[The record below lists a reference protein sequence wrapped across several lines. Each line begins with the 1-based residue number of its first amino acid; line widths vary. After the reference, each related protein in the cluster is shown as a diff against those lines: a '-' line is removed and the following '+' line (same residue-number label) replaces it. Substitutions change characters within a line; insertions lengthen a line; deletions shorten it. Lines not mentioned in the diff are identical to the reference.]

1 MHHAARSAV
10 ERSGMRAIHRLSLV
24 ASIALALLV
33 ALAASGPGSRAGPS
47 VVGAGVRGPASAA
60 RAATAPVTAPF
71 AASAPG
77 SAAYPWHPRS
87 TDPLDVRL
95 SPPRGFVRVAVDGRS
110 FGAFL
115 RALPLLA
122 AGTPVVDYA
131 GRVVREGSDPNI
143 AAVVDIDV
151 GASDLQQCADAVV
164 RMNAEWHY
172 GRGDRDVSYR
182 IASGVALTYEQYL
195 AGSRAFARGNE
206 LLVQPAAA
214 RLADDHRAFRRYLD
228 EVFTWLNT
236 SSLERDGAP
245 VAWADL
251 RPGDFFVM
259 SGRPFGHAVLVLD
272 VAMSEAGAV
281 ALLLGQSYMP
291 AQRFQVLGSS
301 SHGAWFVVE
310 PGATEV
316 ATPFWKPFPVTAL
329 RRLP

>member
-1 MHHAARSAV
+1 MHHRARSAV
-10 ERSGMRAIHRLSLV
+10 ERSGMRAIPRLLV
-24 ASIALALLV
+24 VAPAAPALVIALA
-33 ALAASGPGSRAGPS
+33 AFGLAAASRAGPS
-47 VVGAGVRGPASAA
+47 VAAGASAA
-60 RAATAPVTAPF
+60 VPPSTAPVATPA
-71 AASAPG
+71 AASAPA

-87 TDPLDVRL
+87 TDRLDLRL
-95 SPPRGFVRVAVDGRS
+95 SPPRGFARVAVEGGG

-115 RALPLLA
+115 RALPLLP
-122 AGTPVVDYA
+122 AGTPVVDYG
-131 GRVVREGSDPNI
+131 GRVVREGGDPSI

-182 IASGVALTYEQYL
+182 VSSGVALGYAQYL
-195 AGSRAFARGNE
+195 AGSRAFAHGNE

-236 SSLERDGAP
+236 SSLDRDGAP
-245 VAWADL
+245 AAFADV

-272 VAMSEAGAV
+272 VATSAAGAV

-291 AQRFQVLGSS
+291 AQSFQVLSSS

-316 ATPFWKPFPVTAL
+316 ATPFWKPFPLTAL